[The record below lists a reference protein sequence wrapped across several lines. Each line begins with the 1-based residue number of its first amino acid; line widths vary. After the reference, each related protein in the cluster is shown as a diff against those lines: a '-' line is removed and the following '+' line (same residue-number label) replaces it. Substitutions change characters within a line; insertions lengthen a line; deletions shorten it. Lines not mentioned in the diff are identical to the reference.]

1 MTDDRA
7 RVTYERATFKL
18 PCGGKRT
25 VILSGI
31 TETHDG

>member
-1 MTDDRA
+1 VSYE
-7 RVTYERATFKL
+7 RVTFTL